1 MCLACNHPLLVSKD
15 YKKDL
20 EAVESQASKKD
31 SEADADDLVAA
42 FGQMGV
48 AAPKCQ
54 MCTMEY
60 VHSSSKCSHQRAN
73 SIEIASLPKIPQR
86 ENGGVI
92 A

>member
-1 MCLACNHPLLVSKD
+1 MSIRLACNHPLLVTKD

-48 AAPKCQ
+48 TRKCQ
-54 MCTMEY
+54 MCTMES
-60 VHSSSKCSHQRAN
+60 VHFDP
-73 SIEIASLPKIPQR
+73 SISYAC
-86 ENGGVI
+86 
-92 A
+92 